1 MNPWSNFATQVRQ
14 RLGLL
19 SLKQQAA
26 LGGVMGLGL
35 LAGGWYFASQ
45 PATPAAVPLW
55 GGQALPTAEIRTAQ
69 AKLKEAGVT
78 DVRVVRG
85 QLLVPPD
92 QVAHCESV
100 LQSLAPASEA
110 PSSRFEKALGQ
121 AAWSVSE
128 THRQELLD
136 SARASDLVAMFK
148 KDPHIADAR
157 LMWNRSRKRSF
168 QSDARMTV
176 VLNITPRPGK
186 RIPASLAESLKT
198 AVVSTFGLASP
209 QDVSLIEFGPDG
221 AQLVRHAEAP
231 AVAETRPPRSL
242 ADRNDEVELAEHSV
256 SHPGSPRT
264 YAADPPAGREAAR
277 LATLTAPTVSDTPR
291 PLAAPRRAPNRTGSR
306 AVADPRAKLQTRLEQ
321 QLAWIPQ
328 VEVTVTDRAAE
339 RRDADLL
346 PSAVP
351 LDQPPQVT
359 VLIPSVVT
367 RSLLQPG
374 ERPETATGPT
384 GKPRRSRIDVRRKVE
399 QLVRKELQLGPRV
412 PAREFVTVTFQE
424 DPVAGDDLW
433 SNPITCYLTALD
445 WRRVGPWLGG
455 GLAGM
460 AVLGLLARRRFRRQA
475 AATIPFATPPATS
488 PAPAGGTTTGT
499 INSTNTG
506 AAAATPRGEADGK
519 AETGEAAATPA
530 GSPRRRPA
538 PAAASVDEGEEEASP
553 AAPGSRGTTGWT
565 ESSRAPRHRS
575 PSDEAAGDEA
585 ATGFDLDSIRPPRG
599 ASAKATSRR
608 GAGWDPASP
617 APASFAQLNDCSA
630 EEWHE
635 LLEDEQPQTI
645 AVILSQLPAAQ
656 SSFVL
661 RMMPA
666 ANRLDVVRRMTA
678 LETPAAAVLQE
689 LATTLATRLR
699 QVRAARASRE
709 VGLPGG
715 LGTPTL
721 HPPHGTPPA
730 PRLRHLAMYA
740 QPPAGLDRGPIMTP
754 TSGAGLPRTRPGDLG
769 AAETPPAGVGP
780 AYGALPLAEETVGR
794 GGRESPAGGARPQPV
809 TLAGADRESKFTDLA
824 MLDDNS
830 LRELFAQFDS
840 EHWAVALRGA
850 DEPLIAKLVHAL
862 AMGDA
867 QHLSGARSALGPV
880 RLGDV
885 DAAQRAIAE
894 RLAPLRYRGRA
905 IPSRFSPVPPGFEE
919 PA

>member
-1 MNPWSNFATQVRQ
+1 MNPWSNFATQVRH

-19 SLKQQAA
+19 SLRQRGA
-26 LGGVMGLGL
+26 LGGVLGLGL
-35 LAGGWYFASQ
+35 VAGGWYFASQ
-45 PATPAAVPLW
+45 PATPASVPLW
-55 GGQALPTAEIRTAQ
+55 GGQALPTAEVRTAQ

-92 QVAHCESV
+92 KVAQCESV
-100 LQSLAPASEA
+100 LESLAPAAEGQ
-110 PSSRFEKALGQ
+110 SSRFEKALGQ

-198 AVVSTFGLASP
+198 AVVSTFGLSSA

-221 AQLVRHAEAP
+221 AQLVRHAETP
-231 AVAETRPPRSL
+231 AVGENRPPRSL
-242 ADRNDEVELAEHSV
+242 ASRTDEIELADHSV
-256 SHPGSPRT
+256 SPSSPPRT
-264 YAADPPAGREAAR
+264 YAAEPPAGREAAR
-277 LATLTAPTVSDTPR
+277 LATLGAPAVSDATRSSPS
-291 PLAAPRRAPNRTGSR
+291 PRRSSTRTGSR
-306 AVADPRAKLQTRLEQ
+306 AVANPRTKLQTRLEQ

-328 VEVTVTDRAAE
+328 VQVEVADRAVAQ
-339 RRDADLL
+339 RRGEDPL
-346 PSAVP
+346 PSAAAM
-351 LDQPPQVT
+351 DQPPQVT
-359 VLIPSVVT
+359 VIIPSVVT

-374 ERPETATGPT
+374 ERPETATGPS

-412 PAREFVTVTFQE
+412 PAREFVSVTFQE
-424 DPVAGDDLW
+424 DPAAGNDLW
-433 SNPITCYLTALD
+433 SNPITCYLTTLD
-445 WRRVGPWLGG
+445 WRRVGTWMGG
-455 GLAGM
+455 GLSGL
-460 AVLGLLARRRFRRQA
+460 AVLGLLARRRLRRKA
-475 AATIPFATPPATS
+475 AAAKPVDPQSA
-488 PAPAGGTTTGT
+488 TTTGT
-499 INSTNTG
+499 ATGTAPST
-506 AAAATPRGEADGK
+506 PQPDGNGK
-519 AETGEAAATPA
+519 PETGEAAPSPTS
-530 GSPRRRPA
+530 GPRRRPT
-538 PAAASVDEGEEEASP
+538 PAAAPVDEGEEESSP
-553 AAPGSRGTTGWT
+553 AAPGTRGKTGWT
-565 ESSRAPRHRS
+565 ESSRAARHRS
-575 PSDEAAGDEA
+575 PSDQDAADEA

-599 ASAKATSRR
+599 TSARGTPRR
-608 GAGWDPASP
+608 GAGWDPATP
-617 APASFAQLNDCSA
+617 APASFAQLHDCSA

-699 QVRAARASRE
+699 QVRAARATQG

-715 LGTPTL
+715 LGAPML
-721 HPPHGTPPA
+721 HTAHGTPPA
-730 PRLRHLAMYA
+730 PRLRHLAMYTQPA
-740 QPPAGLDRGPIMTP
+740 GELERGPVSSPSQHRAGLPPAGGT
-754 TSGAGLPRTRPGDLG
+754 GARAGRELR
-769 AAETPPAGVGP
+769 AGVD
-780 AYGALPLAEETVGR
+780 
-794 GGRESPAGGARPQPV
+794 RPQPV
-809 TLAGADRESKFTDLA
+809 TPAVTERESKFIDLA

-850 DEPLIAKLVHAL
+850 DEPLVAKLVHAL
-862 AMGDA
+862 AIGDA
-867 QHLSGARSALGPV
+867 QQLAGARSGLGPV

-894 RLAPLRYRGRA
+894 RLTPLRYRGRA
-905 IPSRFSPVPPGFEE
+905 VPPRVSPATPGFEE

>member
-19 SLKQQAA
+19 SLKQRAA
-26 LGGVMGLGL
+26 LGSVLGLGL
-35 LAGGWYFASQ
+35 LAGGWYYASR
-45 PATPAAVPLW
+45 PAPIAAVPLW
-55 GGQALPTAEIRTAQ
+55 GGLALPTAEVRTAQ
-69 AKLKEAGVT
+69 AKLKEAGIT

-85 QLLVPPD
+85 QLLAPPD

-100 LQSLAPASEA
+100 LQALAPASEA
-110 PSSRFEKALGQ
+110 NSSRFEKALGQ

-136 SARASDLVAMFK
+136 SARAGDLVAMFK

-168 QSDARMTV
+168 HGDTRMTV

-186 RIPASLAESLKT
+186 RIPPSLAESLKT
-198 AVVSTFGLASP
+198 AVVSTFGLAGP

-221 AQLVRHAEAP
+221 AQLVRHEDSPANAEA
-231 AVAETRPPRSL
+231 RPPRAVAPRSDQIDL
-242 ADRNDEVELAEHSV
+242 VDHSV
-256 SHPGSPRT
+256 NQPSPPRT
-264 YAADPPAGREAAR
+264 YAAEPPAGREAAR
-277 LATLTAPTVSDTPR
+277 LATLGAPEVSQTPQPTSTPR
-291 PLAAPRRAPNRTGSR
+291 RSASRTGSR
-306 AVADPRAKLQTRLEQ
+306 TAANPRAKLQARLEQ

-328 VEVTVTDRAAE
+328 VQVALTERAAAG
-339 RRDADLL
+339 RRQEEQPL
-346 PSAVP
+346 PAVTI
-351 LDQPPQVT
+351 DQPPQVT
-359 VLIPSVVT
+359 VIIPSVVT

-374 ERPETATGPT
+374 ERPESATGQT

-399 QLVRKELQLGPRV
+399 QVVRKELQLGPRV

-424 DPVAGDDLW
+424 DSVTGDDFW
-433 SNPITCYLTALD
+433 SNPITCYLTTLN
-445 WRRVGPWLGG
+445 WRRMGPWMAG
-455 GLAGM
+455 GLSGL
-460 AVLGLLARRRFRRQA
+460 AVLGLLARHRRRRKVAVPTPVDAQSA
-475 AATIPFATPPATS
+475 DATTTAPATS
-488 PAPAGGTTTGT
+488 EAGADPKPETDMAAPT
-499 INSTNTG
+499 
-506 AAAATPRGEADGK
+506 AASA
-519 AETGEAAATPA
+519 
-530 GSPRRRPA
+530 PRRRPT
-538 PAAASVDEGEEEASP
+538 PAAQPVDEEGEESS
-553 AAPGSRGTTGWT
+553 AAVPVSRGHTVRT
-565 ESSRAPRHRS
+565 ESPRLARQRN
-575 PSDEAAGDEA
+575 PSDENTADEA

-599 ASAKATSRR
+599 TSGKPVSRR
-608 GAGWDPASP
+608 GSGWEPATP
-617 APASFAQLNDCSA
+617 APASFAQLHDCSA

-689 LATTLATRLR
+689 LATTLAARLR
-699 QVRAARASRE
+699 QVRAARATQGL
-709 VGLPGG
+709 GLPGTQ
-715 LGTPTL
+715 GTVTL
-721 HPPHGTPPA
+721 HPAHGTPPA

-740 QPPAGLDRGPIMTP
+740 QPPGGHERGPVGHHGQHGVVPQPTAASDPTP
-754 TSGAGLPRTRPGDLG
+754 SGTPFADVGRAFPALPGAGGTGGGGERNLPPG
-769 AAETPPAGVGP
+769 V
-780 AYGALPLAEETVGR
+780 VR
-794 GGRESPAGGARPQPV
+794 SQPV
-809 TLAGADRESKFTDLA
+809 NPAVTGRESKFTDLA

-850 DEPLIAKLVHAL
+850 DEPLVAKLVHAL

-867 QHLSGARSALGPV
+867 QHLAAVRGSLGPV

-894 RLAPLRYRGRA
+894 QLAPLRYRGRSVL
-905 IPSRFSPVPPGFEE
+905 PRVSPPTSGFEE